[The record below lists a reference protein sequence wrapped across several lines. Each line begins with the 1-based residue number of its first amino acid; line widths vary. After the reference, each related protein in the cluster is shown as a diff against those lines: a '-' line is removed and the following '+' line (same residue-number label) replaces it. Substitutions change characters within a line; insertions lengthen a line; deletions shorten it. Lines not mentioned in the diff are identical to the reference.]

1 MTNRLNTEY
10 VEVEETGRLRVGD
23 VVEITDASDFHEGV
37 KVGQRAV
44 VVQIRTML
52 FFRLAVLA
60 YEIEGTP
67 HLAFR
72 TTNYEDYEDD
82 VKFLGRQVEADAYQK
97 AFLADLGATQ
107 VRVLDTEGFDDK
119 YVSEGSVYPI
129 VGTDLRPVVEYVEGS
144 DVLVD
149 KITGWDQ
156 KYEEKVVVFSV
167 GDGFTQVSPLDET
180 IELARAS

>member
-1 MTNRLNTEY
+1 MKNRLNTEY

-23 VVEITDASDFHEGV
+23 VVEITDATDFHEGV

-72 TTNYEDYEDD
+72 TTD
-82 VKFLGRQVEADAYQK
+82 VKDYTSDVKYLGRQVDAEAFQQK
-97 AFLADLGATQ
+97 FLSELDSTQ
-107 VRVLDTEGFDDK
+107 VRVLDTSGFDPD
-119 YVSEGSVYPI
+119 YVDEGGVYQI
-129 VGTDLRPVVEYVEGS
+129 IGTDLKPIVEYLDESEGT
-144 DVLVD
+144 VA
-149 KITGWDQ
+149 KITGW
-156 KYEEKVVVFSV
+156 EEKYDEKVIVFSV
-167 GDGFTQVSPLDET
+167 GEGFVQTTPLDET
-180 IELARAS
+180 VELALAS